1 MNVEFWHILVLAI
14 VQGVGE
20 FLPISSSG
28 HVVIVGALLA
38 GDNPE
43 ALDIAE
49 MNIVLH
55 IGSLFAIIVFY
66 VHRILQAFSEDRRV
80 LLLILIATLPGVA
93 AGLLIKAFAS
103 GIMEN
108 PMLAGAML
116 LVTGSILIW
125 IGRQEKGQRSY
136 QSLTAGQ
143 ALLIGVSQAFAIL
156 PGISRSGTTISMG
169 MRLGLAPAQSATFSF
184 LMAIPI
190 IAAGGMYE
198 VAIMVWTYEPGGT
211 PVSYLVIGG
220 AISFLVGLVAL
231 AWLLRWLQR
240 GRFQLFAWWCIPVG
254 LAVLTWQALSIV

>member
-1 MNVEFWHILVLAI
+1 MNVEFWHILILAV

-38 GDNPE
+38 GDNPD
-43 ALDIAE
+43 ALDVAE
-49 MNIVLH
+49 MNVVLH
-55 IGSLFAIIVFY
+55 VGSLFAIIVFY
-66 VHRILQAFSEDRRV
+66 ANRIRELLSDDRRV

-93 AGLLIKAFAS
+93 AGLLIKAYAS
-103 GIMEN
+103 GIMQS

-136 QSLTAGQ
+136 QSLTVGQ
-143 ALLIGVSQAFAIL
+143 AFLIGVSQALAIL
-156 PGISRSGTTISMG
+156 PGISRSGSTISMG

-190 IAAGGMYE
+190 IAAGGAYE
-198 VAIMVWTYEPGGT
+198 VLLMVRNHEPGGT
-211 PVSYLVIGG
+211 PVSYMIMGG
-220 AISFLVGLVAL
+220 AISFFVGLIAL

-254 LAVLTWQALSIV
+254 LAVLTWQTLSQ

>member
-1 MNVEFWHILVLAI
+1 MSVEFWHILILAF

-43 ALDIAE
+43 ALDVAE
-49 MNIVLH
+49 INMVLH
-55 IGSLFAIIVFY
+55 VGSLFAIIVFY
-66 VHRILQAFSEDRRV
+66 AQRIRQVLSEDRRV

-103 GIMEN
+103 GIMES

-116 LVTGSILIW
+116 LVTGSMLIW
-125 IGRQEKGQRSY
+125 IGRQEKGQRLY
-136 QSLTAGQ
+136 QSLTTGQ
-143 ALLIGVSQAFAIL
+143 ALLIGLSQALAIL
-156 PGISRSGTTISMG
+156 PGISRSGSTISMG
-169 MRLGLAPAQSATFSF
+169 MLLGLAPAQSATFSF

-190 IAAGGMYE
+190 IAGGGAYE
-198 VAIMVWTYEPGGT
+198 LALMVRDHEPGGT

-220 AISFLVGLVAL
+220 AVSFFVGLVAL
-231 AWLLRWLQR
+231 GWLLRWLQQ

-254 LAVLTWQALSIV
+254 LAVLVWQTLGG